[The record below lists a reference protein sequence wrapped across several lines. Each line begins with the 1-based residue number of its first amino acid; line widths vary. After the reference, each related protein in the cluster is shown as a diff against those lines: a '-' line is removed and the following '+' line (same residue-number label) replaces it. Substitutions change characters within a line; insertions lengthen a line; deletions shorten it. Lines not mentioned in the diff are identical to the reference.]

1 MSYKGGYVLLS
12 PIVSKV
18 TVENHSLLEV
28 CHKYRACAPALDI
41 TSSLWSMGPYLPSL
55 FPDLYV
61 ADTGLYSARGILAL
75 VTIRKMPRRWRPRG
89 PSWTYIL
96 VFIKFCLRARLNLI
110 WIVKCMCVRC
120 GALKYVYGSS
130 PCVRSEKAC
139 VVVIIGVDA
148 VVYVVCKCRRR
159 FNSSPIHVASP
170 KVWQMELASLI
181 FGKNA

>member
-1 MSYKGGYVLLS
+1 VNRVLYSCWKCRLLQSQVWLFPCISNFLNPYHTSREQARCCLCMSYKGGYVLLS

-130 PCVRSEKAC
+130 MRP
-139 VVVIIGVDA
+139 
-148 VVYVVCKCRRR
+148 
-159 FNSSPIHVASP
+159 
-170 KVWQMELASLI
+170 
-181 FGKNA
+181 

>member
-61 ADTGLYSARGILAL
+61 ADTGLYSASGILAL
-75 VTIRKMPRRWRPRG
+75 VTIRKMPRREARPG
-89 PSWTYIL
+89 HIY
-96 VFIKFCLRARLNLI
+96 
-110 WIVKCMCVRC
+110 
-120 GALKYVYGSS
+120 
-130 PCVRSEKAC
+130 
-139 VVVIIGVDA
+139 
-148 VVYVVCKCRRR
+148 
-159 FNSSPIHVASP
+159 
-170 KVWQMELASLI
+170 
-181 FGKNA
+181 